1 MRYTQD
7 DVCKR
12 IILAKCCLADFAIR
26 MFDAQAIGD
35 IESENCLLEKAL
47 VLKGAIDAMCRWY
60 EPEVLTVVYEY
71 NVVPSGGRAT
81 VNSWTFAGTDILSHG
96 DSANYTAGES
106 LADLINARTYTGTTS
121 ATAVKTTANRIEVA
135 YTYANV
141 NRGSTP
147 TVSFSTGSITGAE
160 EEAEASVDVDVLPC
174 LDDDQLE
181 GIFNV
186 VDRVCGCNC
195 KDAHSR
201 DFMGEFI
208 S

>member
-1 MRYTQD
+1 MRYTQE

-60 EPEVLTVVYEY
+60 EPEVLTLVYGY

-96 DSANYTAGES
+96 DSANYTSGKS
-106 LADLINARTYTGTTS
+106 LADLINSRTYTGTTS
-121 ATAVKTTANRIEVA
+121 ATAVKKTGNRIEV
-135 YTYANV
+135 TYRYAIA
-141 NRGSTP
+141 NRGATP
-147 TVSFSTGSITGAE
+147 TVSLSTGSITGAE
-160 EEAEASVDVDVLPC
+160 EEEETQVNVDIMPC

-181 GIFNV
+181 GVFNI
-186 VDRVCGCNC
+186 VDKVCGCNC
-195 KDAHSR
+195 PDSHSR
-201 DFMGEFI
+201 DFIGEFT